1 MTKNCIALLLLLF
14 SLNLSAQYIVKG
26 HVRNEKSEGVPGV
39 KIYVDSTTYGVITDY
54 SGSYFLEVH
63 QQKTYALRFNML
75 GMQDTVVQVIVNKK
89 QTDLDIVLKEK
100 TTELESVEIRTKKI
114 NVGQSIIKKVQKN
127 RKNMAEQYDN
137 YACTTYQKTG
147 LEKEKHIFFRN
158 DTTDQKPEKTNLIE
172 SISQTTF
179 IAPNTYHEHIIAQHD
194 YSDKESSTTTSS
206 IDYFMDD
213 IITPVQSIEVDPYLF
228 FEKTQDGDFNLYQNM
243 INLPKISEHPITSPI
258 GVQAFTNYTFKL
270 INILFEEGQ
279 KIYEIE
285 VTPRFKTA
293 PLFSGSIFIL
303 DELWVIKSFNLS
315 VNPAAMPFFKEFNVI
330 QDYEEVNGFWVPVR
344 REFDYM
350 IREEAYDIS
359 ANTRVHHS
367 NYQFNQAIQSKDFKN
382 ELSNYSTDAFIKD
395 SAYWNANRPLQL
407 KEEELDFIAEQVR
420 IDSIKQSEHYL
431 DSVDAVFNKITL
443 GDIFL
448 NGVGLRNRFKKHEFF
463 IKPILGSAEFF
474 GVGGFRYNF
483 GGHYAKKF
491 ENAHQLKISPELNY
505 GFLNYDLKPQ
515 LAVEYTFL
523 PLKFGKVEVEI
534 GDTYELLTNQLS
546 IINWALGGNSSVRN
560 RFVGLAYRQELVNGL
575 YGRVKFSYANKQPLG
590 GLQLGPIMD
599 YFSKIDTTQF
609 DFVNE
614 PIDFEP
620 YLISLFE
627 LKLQYRF
634 KQQYIIKNNEKLI
647 IGTEYPEIELTF
659 RQGIPRLFGSEVQF
673 NSIEAKVSDEINMGN
688 YGDSNWKIIGGTFL
702 NKKDLRIIEYKY
714 FRPSDSFFLSNPLNT
729 HQTLDTAISTNQLYA
744 QGFYVHHFNGFFLN
758 KIPLINRL
766 GFESICGVSIL
777 MIPEAQFIYNDFF
790 VGVEKKFKI
799 RNQYL
804 KYGFYYTGRF
814 DTISSP
820 YFRFKIGFDYLN
832 TFTNKWSY

>member
-1 MTKNCIALLLLLF
+1 MTKNCLAFLLLLF
-14 SLNLSAQYIVKG
+14 SLNLSAQHVIKG
-26 HVRNEKSEGVPGV
+26 HVRNEKSEGIPGV

-54 SGSYFLEVH
+54 SGSFFLEVP

-75 GMQDTVVQVIVNKK
+75 GMQDTVVQVIVDKK
-89 QTDLDIVLKEK
+89 LTELDLILKEK

-127 RKNMAEQYDN
+127 RKNMAEQYVN
-137 YACTTYQKTG
+137 YECNTYQKTG
-147 LEKEKHIFFRN
+147 LEREKHALFGA
-158 DTTDQKPEKTNLIE
+158 DTTDQTPEKMSLIE
-172 SISQTTF
+172 SMSKTTF
-179 IAPNTYHEHIIAQHD
+179 IAPGTYHEQIIAQHD
-194 YSDKESSTTTSS
+194 YSDKESNTSSSS

-213 IITPVQSIEVDPYLF
+213 IIAPVQDVEVDPYLF

-270 INILFEEGQ
+270 INILFEDGQ

-293 PLFSGSIFIL
+293 PLFSGSIYIL

-315 VNPAAMPFFKEFNVI
+315 INPAAMPFFKEFNVI
-330 QDYEEVNGFWVPVR
+330 QDYEEVNGFWVPMR
-344 REFDYM
+344 REFDYT
-350 IREEAYDIS
+350 IREEDYYLS

-367 NYQFNQAIQSKDFKN
+367 GYAFNQTVQSKDFKN
-382 ELSNYSTDAFIKD
+382 ELSNYATDAFIKD
-395 SAYWNANRPLQL
+395 SAFWNANRPLQL

-431 DSVDAVFNKITL
+431 DSIDAVFNKITL

-448 NGVGLRNRFKKHEFF
+448 NGIGLRNRFKKQEFF
-463 IKPILGSAEFF
+463 IEPVLGSVEFF

-483 GGHYAKKF
+483 GGDYSKKF
-491 ENAHQLKISPELNY
+491 KNAHQIKISPQLNY
-505 GFLNYDLKPQ
+505 GFLNNDLKPQ

-546 IINWALGGNSSVRN
+546 LINWALGGNSSVRN

-575 YGRVKFSYANKQPLG
+575 YGRVKFSYANKEPLG
-590 GLQLGPIMD
+590 SLQLGPIMD
-599 YFSKIDTTQF
+599 YFTKIDTSGF
-609 DFVNE
+609 DFINE

-620 YLISLFE
+620 YKISLVE

-647 IGTEYPEIELTF
+647 IGTEYPEIEFTF
-659 RQGIPRLFGSEVQF
+659 RQGIPKLFNSEVQF
-673 NSIEAKVSDEINMGN
+673 NSIEVKVSDEINMGN
-688 YGDSNWKIIGGTFL
+688 YGDSRWKVIGGTFL

-714 FRPSDSFFLSNPLNT
+714 FKRSDGGFLSNPLNT
-729 HQTLDTAISTNQLYA
+729 HQSLDTALSTSKPYVQA
-744 QGFYVHHFNGFFLN
+744 FYLHHFNGFILN

-766 GFESICGVSIL
+766 GFESIGGLSLL
-777 MIPEAQFIYNDFF
+777 MIQDANFVHNEFF

-814 DTISSP
+814 DNISSP